1 MDWKAL
7 FFSPEGRI
15 GRPAFWIGWLVLVGI
30 NSVIHFLPLIG
41 QLIGLATIYCSVCVF
56 SKRLHDMGRSG
67 FLQIWPMLICTALV
81 VGAAMM
87 AAGPALVAAVSDA
100 DESAIM
106 AAVMAGVGGM
116 LLAFLAALV
125 IGLGFV
131 LWVGVTPGDP
141 GENRYGPAPAEPVA
155 A

>member
-30 NSVIHFLPLIG
+30 NAVIHFLPLIG
-41 QLIGLATIYCSVCVF
+41 QLIGLVTIYCSVCVF

-67 FLQIWPMLICTALV
+67 FLQIWPILICTALV
-81 VGAAMM
+81 VGAIMM
-87 AAGPALVAAVSDA
+87 AAGPAIVAAVSEA

-116 LLAFLAALV
+116 LLAFLAAFV
-125 IGLGFV
+125 IGLGFL

-141 GENRYGPAPAEPVA
+141 AENRYGPVPAEPVA